1 MRLSVDSNATG
12 IFITFFVRNLFLF
25 LILSQTFI
33 SVLTGAFE
41 AATEAKARE
50 RLLNNTIP
58 AGFVELRKQKLRLC
72 TRLRNDMMHYVS
84 RIGSLRWHAGAP
96 ALIMALTDLVHQA
109 EAADPEAAE
118 IALVVTAEE
127 VDLAL
132 RRAGVRFERFRQAT
146 IDSLL
151 SSHGVVRHEGA
162 PKKQPRK
169 TKPQPSTEE
178 QTMNPRLANLERA
191 LAEQGAML
199 RDNNRDMERALAEQ
213 GAMLRHLMERMEAM
227 LAHDSAAPGA
237 ARNAGVHDS
246 RQQNACTTAT
256 SRRKPSAAQEPRSGA
271 CIPAVTDRYRPL
283 PTDGACIPAGHRR
296 AEELVLQ
303 HKANGVY
310 SSTAEEGSVISS
322 TADDMADIYSSS
334 IDASVRAAEAEGMSV
349 VLSSGRQPGG
359 GGSPIRNRAERAAQK
374 EKSRSER
381 ERESQRCT
389 GTSERGCGPRSE
401 SRKSHP
407 RSSAV

>member
-199 RDNNRDMERALAEQ
+199 R
-213 GAMLRHLMERMEAM
+213 HLMERMEAM

-256 SRRKPSAAQEPRSGA
+256 SRSKPSAAQEPRSGA
-271 CIPAVTDRYRPL
+271 CIPAVTERYRPL

-303 HKANGVY
+303 HMANGVY
-310 SSTAEEGSVISS
+310 SSSAEEGSVISS

>member
-58 AGFVELRKQKLRLC
+58 AGFVEIRKQKLRLC

-199 RDNNRDMERALAEQ
+199 R
-213 GAMLRHLMERMEAM
+213 HLMERMEAM

-256 SRRKPSAAQEPRSGA
+256 SRSKPSAAQEPRSGA
-271 CIPAVTDRYRPL
+271 CIPAVTERYRPL

-310 SSTAEEGSVISS
+310 SSSAEEGSVISS

-374 EKSRSER
+374 EKSRAER

>member
-178 QTMNPRLANLERA
+178 QTMNPRLAN
-191 LAEQGAML
+191 
-199 RDNNRDMERALAEQ
+199 MERALAEQ

-310 SSTAEEGSVISS
+310 SSSAEEGSVISS

-374 EKSRSER
+374 EKSRAER